1 MVGAKL
7 KSIVAILLAC
17 LMITSCQGH
26 KQGGGAVIG
35 ALAGG
40 LLGSRFGGGEGKIL
54 TTAVGAIA
62 GGLIGSTIGKSLDEH
77 DKMMAEKTTH
87 SALESTPSG
96 KTSEW
101 SNPDNGH
108 SGTVTPTKTYQT
120 THGTYCREYTQTIN
134 VGGDTQK
141 AYGKACR
148 KPDGHW
154 EIVN

>member
-1 MVGAKL
+1 MIATKL
-7 KSIVAILLAC
+7 KNLVLILLAG
-17 LMITSCQGH
+17 LMLTSCQGH

-40 LLGSRFGGGEGKIL
+40 LLGSRFGGGEGAIL

-62 GGLIGSTIGKSLDEH
+62 GGLIGSSIGKSLDEH
-77 DKMMAEKTTH
+77 DQMMAEKTTH
-87 SALESTPSG
+87 NSLESAPSG
-96 KTSEW
+96 KTAEW
-101 SNPDNGH
+101 HNPDSGH
-108 SGTVTPTKTYQT
+108 SGSVTPTRTYQNKE
-120 THGTYCREYTQTIN
+120 GTYCREYTQTIN
-134 VGGDTQK
+134 VGGESKK

>member
-1 MVGAKL
+1 MITTKL
-7 KSIVAILLAC
+7 KNIVLILLAS
-17 LMITSCQGH
+17 LMVTSCQGY
-26 KQGGGAVIG
+26 KQAGGAGIG

-87 SALESTPSG
+87 NALESTPSG
-96 KTSEW
+96 KTAEW
-101 SNPDNGH
+101 RNPDNGH
-108 SGTVTPTKTYQT
+108 SGSVTPIRTYQDRQ
-120 THGTYCREYTQTIN
+120 GTYCREYTQTIN
-134 VGGDTQK
+134 VGGETQK